1 MKFPSIYLAS
11 RSPRRRELL
20 LQMGVKFSVI
30 NPDVDESILSDELP
44 IGYVCR
50 IARAKAK
57 AGKQLLLD
65 GDKSLV
71 LAADT
76 AVIFENKILGK
87 PTSEIDAAQM
97 LERLSGKTHQVLTA
111 VTLENSEHSETVV
124 STNEVRFAVLSERDI
139 EWYLRTNEGMDKAG
153 GYAVQGQAALFIEHI
168 EGSYSG
174 IMGLPIRETGQ
185 LLLNLG
191 K

>member
-44 IGYVCR
+44 IDYVCR

-87 PTSEIDAAQM
+87 PTSEIDAAKM

-124 STNEVRFAVLSERDI
+124 STNQVRFAVLSERDI
-139 EWYLRTNEGMDKAG
+139 EWYLRTTEGMDKAG